1 MKKKLENLS
10 EISTKILIFGFPIVI
25 GYFIYLIIA
34 FNSHPNV
41 SHHVLIHI
49 YTPQLEY
56 ITASLVILVLG
67 ALLFD
72 ITEKELNNTKK

>member
-1 MKKKLENLS
+1 MKKNLENLS
-10 EISTKILIFGFPIVI
+10 DISTKILIFGLPIVI

-34 FNSHPNV
+34 FNSHTDV
-41 SHHVLIHI
+41 SRHVLIHI

-56 ITASLVILVLG
+56 ITSSLVILVLG

-72 ITEKELNNTKK
+72 ITEKEMNNEKK

>member
-10 EISTKILIFGFPIVI
+10 EISTKILIFGLPVII

-34 FNSHPNV
+34 FNSHTNV

-49 YTPQLEY
+49 YTLQLEY

-72 ITEKELNNTKK
+72 ITEKEINNTKK